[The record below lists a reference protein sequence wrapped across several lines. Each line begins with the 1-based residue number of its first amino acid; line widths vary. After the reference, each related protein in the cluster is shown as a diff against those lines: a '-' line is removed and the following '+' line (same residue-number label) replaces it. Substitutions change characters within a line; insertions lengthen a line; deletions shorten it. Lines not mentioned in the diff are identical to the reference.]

1 MFKSVNI
8 AITAVH
14 IPAKSYNKLK
24 DKHSH
29 SLKRLKW
36 YLIDKE
42 KKGPFNSYGG
52 AKVSTNIYIY
62 IYQSQQKEK
71 EGQISLD
78 LYSWKVILE
87 KGIRNLDI
95 PFFQD
100 SILE

>member
-1 MFKSVNI
+1 MDTKFSRMFKSVNI

-52 AKVSTNIYIY
+52 AKVSTNIYIS
-62 IYQSQQKEK
+62 ITTERKRGSDQS
-71 EGQISLD
+71 
-78 LYSWKVILE
+78 
-87 KGIRNLDI
+87 
-95 PFFQD
+95 
-100 SILE
+100 

>member
-62 IYQSQQKEK
+62 ISITTERKRGSDQSWPIV
-71 EGQISLD
+71 G
-78 LYSWKVILE
+78 
-87 KGIRNLDI
+87 R
-95 PFFQD
+95 
-100 SILE
+100 